1 MSELDKQIFESIDK
15 LLHEKKRKQIELTD
29 YLNLNKNAYSY
40 WKKGKSNS
48 YRSYLVEI
56 ADFFNIP
63 IDVLVYGKIYRL
75 TENET
80 EMILLF
86 RKLSEREQVKLIG
99 RTEEILELK
108 EKEEER
114 IIGRKI
120 ARRTDGEA
128 VRIDVT
134 EAELALMEQL
144 PEETD
149 F

>member
-15 LLHEKKRKQIELTD
+15 LLREKKRKQIELTD

-40 WKKGKSNS
+40 WKKGKNNS
-48 YRSYLVEI
+48 YMKYLIEI
-56 ADFFNIP
+56 AKFFNIP
-63 IDVLVYGKIYRL
+63 IDVLVYGKIYGL

-99 RTEEILELK
+99 KTEEILELK

-128 VRIDVT
+128 VRTDVT
-134 EAELALMEQL
+134 KAEWTSMEQL

>member
-15 LLHEKKRKQIELTD
+15 LLHEKKCKQIELTD

-40 WKKGKSNS
+40 WKNGKSNS
-48 YRSYLVEI
+48 YMSYLVEI
-56 ADFFNIP
+56 ARFFNIS
-63 IDVLVYGKIYRL
+63 IDVLVYGKIYGF

-86 RKLSEREQVKLIG
+86 RQLTEGEQIRLIG
-99 RTEEILELK
+99 RTEGILESK
-108 EKEEER
+108 KIEEKKVV
-114 IIGRKI
+114 GQKI

-128 VRIDVT
+128 VKTDVT
-134 EAELALMEQL
+134 EEEVKAMEQL